1 MSFFERNKGRLILIG
16 VTALLILIMA
26 LSTIPALKPNIVS
39 NAVGVI
45 ISPVQK
51 VISKTINSTQGFF
64 SFIFNMEKYQTEN
77 EELKSKV
84 AFLEKEIRET
94 EELKKENTRLR
105 SMLDMRERTV
115 EYETETAEVIA
126 KDAGNWFVA
135 FTVDKGSADGVE
147 LYDPVITDKGL
158 VGYVSEVGTT
168 YSKVTSIIDSTTS
181 VAASVKRTGDSA
193 VVEGDLKLQEQ
204 GRCRMVYVDK
214 DSIITAGDD
223 LETSGMGGIYPKGIY
238 IGKVLE
244 ITDDGTGLSQQANIE
259 PAVDFD
265 SVAEVFIIT
274 QIKGGE

>member
-1 MSFFERNKGRLILIG
+1 MSFFERNKGRIILIG
-16 VTALLILIMA
+16 ATVVLILIMA

-39 NAVGVI
+39 NAVNII

-64 SFIFNMEKYQTEN
+64 SFIFNIEKYQNEN

-105 SMLDMRERTV
+105 SMLEMRERTV

-126 KDAGNWFVA
+126 KDSGNWFIA

-168 YSKVTSIIDSTTS
+168 YAKITSIIDSTTS
-181 VAASVKRTGDSA
+181 VASSVKRTGDSA

-244 ITDDGTGLSQQANIE
+244 ITDDGTGLSQQASVE

-274 QIKGGE
+274 QIKQ

>member
-1 MSFFERNKGRLILIG
+1 MSFFERNRGKVILIC
-16 VTALLILIMA
+16 VTALLIIIMA
-26 LSTIPALKPNIVS
+26 LSTIPSLKPNFVS

-51 VISKTINSTQGFF
+51 VISKAINSTQNFF
-64 SFIFNMEKYQTEN
+64 SFIFNMDEYRTEN
-77 EELKSKV
+77 DELKHKV
-84 AFLEKEIRET
+84 ALLEKEIRET

-115 EYETETAEVIA
+115 EYVTETAEVIA
-126 KDAGNWFVA
+126 KDSGNWFNS
-135 FTVDKGSADGVE
+135 FTVDKGSSDGVE
-147 LYDPVITDKGL
+147 LYDPVITDNGL
-158 VGYVSEVGTT
+158 VGYVSEAGST
-168 YSKVTSIIDSTTS
+168 YSRVVSIIDSTSS

-193 VVEGDLKLQEQ
+193 IVEGDLKLQEQ

-214 DSIITAGDD
+214 ESIITAGDD

-244 ITDDGTGLSQQANIE
+244 ITDDGTGLSQQATVD

-265 SVAEVFIIT
+265 SITEVFIIT
-274 QIKGGE
+274 DLK

>member
-1 MSFFERNKGRLILIG
+1 MSFFERNKGKVILIG
-16 VTALLILIMA
+16 ATALLIIIMA
-26 LSTIPALKPNIVS
+26 LSTIPSLKPNFVS

-51 VISKTINSTQGFF
+51 VISTAINSTQNFF
-64 SFIFNMEKYQTEN
+64 SFIFNMEEYRTEN
-77 EELKSKV
+77 EELKHKV
-84 AFLEKEIRET
+84 ALLEKEIRET

-115 EYETETAEVIA
+115 EYVTETAEVIA
-126 KDAGNWFVA
+126 KDSGNWFNS
-135 FTVDKGSADGVE
+135 FSVDKGSVDGVE
-147 LYDPVITDKGL
+147 LYDPVITDNGL
-158 VGYVSEVGTT
+158 VGYVSEAGST
-168 YSKVTSIIDSTTS
+168 YSRVVSIIDSTSS

-193 VVEGDLKLQEQ
+193 IVEGDLKLQEQ

-214 DSIITAGDD
+214 ESIITAGDD

-244 ITDDGTGLSQQANIE
+244 ITDDGTGLSQQATVD

-265 SVAEVFIIT
+265 SITEVFIIT
-274 QIKGGE
+274 DLK